1 MKGWAVV
8 FTDRLKVEV
17 LEVKLPE
24 PGADD
29 VVVEVEYSWIST
41 GTESSYLRG
50 ERIAGEE
57 AYAPGKPW
65 PFPIV
70 AGYQKTGTVVSVGSQ
85 VSGLAPGDRVFIS
98 MSKVKGMFSP
108 TGGHVSP
115 SVTPQKNVIKLP
127 AGETPASIAYSGLVL
142 TQVGV
147 NCGTRPPLAEGAT
160 AIVIGDGLVGQW
172 TAQTL
177 VHRQAQTAVAGRH
190 GDRLDRL
197 PPAVERLTPP
207 TNSTELAAKA
217 KALFPAGLDAIVD
230 TVGDMGA
237 VHSLL
242 PLIKRNGHLVSA
254 GFLGEAGHIDIQ
266 QLRRRETTLH
276 APSGWHPD
284 RMALTLEGIRNGW
297 LQTES
302 LITHRFPVSRV
313 SEAWDMI
320 MRRSE
325 PFLGVV
331 LDWRGMGND
340 RQYST
345 T

>member
-8 FTDRLKVEV
+8 FTDRIKVEV
-17 LEVKLPE
+17 LEVELPE
-24 PGADD
+24 PGVDD
-29 VVVEVEYSWIST
+29 VVVEVDYSWIST

-50 ERIAGEE
+50 ERVAGEE

-70 AGYQKTGTVVSVGSQ
+70 AGYQKTGTVVAVGSQ
-85 VSGLAPGDRVFIS
+85 VSGLAPGDRVFVS

-108 TGGHVSP
+108 MGGHVNP
-115 SVTPQKNVIKLP
+115 AVTPQKNVIKLP
-127 AGETPASIAYSGLVL
+127 AGEPPASVAYSGLVL

-147 NCGTRPPLAEGAT
+147 NCGTRPPLAEGA
-160 AIVIGDGLVGQW
+160 AALVIGDGLVGQW

-177 VHRQAQTAVAGRH
+177 VHRQARTAVAGRH
-190 GDRLDRL
+190 SDRLDRL
-197 PPAVERLTPP
+197 PPTVERLAPP
-207 TNSTELAAKA
+207 TKANPADLVAKV

-276 APSGWHPD
+276 APSGWHPE
-284 RMALTLEGIRNGW
+284 RMALTLGGIRDGW

-302 LITHRFPVSRV
+302 LITHRFPVSRA

-320 MRRSE
+320 IRRSE

-331 LDWRGMGND
+331 LDWRGNG
-340 RQYST
+340 Q
-345 T
+345 